1 MAIELKAWLVLD
13 QRLEKRF
20 ALDELKVR
28 DIPTT
33 KMQEI
38 ESVID
43 EVHAAFAI
51 GRRLRP
57 GEVGQTGLVDTAEFA
72 VDIGGFHPH
81 IGQRCDGARIFV
93 GPVEASASEQLNSTI
108 VDARGHTESVQF
120 DFMHPLRP

>member
-1 MAIELKAWLVLD
+1 MTIELQARLVLD

-28 DIPTT
+28 DIPTA

-51 GRRLRP
+51 GRRLP
-57 GEVGQTGLVDTAEFA
+57 LGEAGQAGLVDTAEFA

-81 IGQRCDGARIFV
+81 IGQRRNGARIFV
-93 GPVEASASEQLNSTI
+93 GPVEASSGEQLN
-108 VDARGHTESVQF
+108 R
-120 DFMHPLRP
+120 PLSMRAAMRNPSSLISCSH